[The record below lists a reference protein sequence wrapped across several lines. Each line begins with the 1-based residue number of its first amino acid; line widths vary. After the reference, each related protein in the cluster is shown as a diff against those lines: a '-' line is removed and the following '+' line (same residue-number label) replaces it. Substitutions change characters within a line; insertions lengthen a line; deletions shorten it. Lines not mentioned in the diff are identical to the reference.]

1 MEKLGFEKNKRIYRK
16 FGNKPVMVCYEG
28 KTYKFRCQGE
38 YHWGNYLEF
47 LKKAKE
53 IKDWDYESHTFEFD
67 NIGIEKWLID
77 FTVRNNDDT
86 IEYYEWKGMVQ
97 KSDIDKLKL
106 LNRERPEVEVTYV
119 FGSKPK
125 ISVHKM
131 GLLER
136 YCKRVITNGN
146 TIAGRVPK
154 SF

>member
-1 MEKLGFEKNKRIYRK
+1 MEMMGFEKTKRFRRK
-16 FGNKPVMVCYEG
+16 FGNKPVTVCYNG
-28 KTYKFRCQGE
+28 TVYKFRSKLE
-38 YHWGNYLEF
+38 YAWANHLEF
-47 LKKAKE
+47 LKKGKE
-53 IKDWDYESHTFEFD
+53 IKDWDYESHTFKFD
-67 NIGIEKWLID
+67 NIGVEKWLID

-86 IEYYEWKGMVQ
+86 IEYYECKGFMQ

-106 LNRERPEVEVTYV
+106 LNRDRPEVQVTYV